1 VSAPK
6 EPNPTISYTVRR
18 IRNALGHGRQT
29 VRVAED
35 ATRESKFVKTTISF
49 FGVNP
54 LDPADTFEVT
64 LSLEQLQ
71 AFVKKFQST
80 IHRYISE
87 K

>member
-1 VSAPK
+1 
-6 EPNPTISYTVRR
+6 
-18 IRNALGHGRQT
+18 LGHGRQT